1 MQRGKSVRDMEV
13 DWWSKYYA
21 SKGEVDKCVNYLEE
35 GYDTLQ
41 VGFTYLFTYL
51 CPFDVI
57 IPRLKL
63 TANKQ

>member
-41 VGFTYLFTYL
+41 VGFT
-51 CPFDVI
+51 
-57 IPRLKL
+57 
-63 TANKQ
+63 